1 LRNNTSFSKSIQIS
15 RNQIIVFIFIAL
27 LISGCENNMRN
38 QPRYKPLAASE
49 FFENGQSARPLI
61 AGAIPQNQPLEDE
74 FFSTGKSP
82 DGQTLDAFPFPVTS
96 EVLKRGQ
103 ERYNIFCSPCHGFD
117 GYGQGMIVERGFS
130 APPSFH
136 TDRLRSAPAGHFFDV
151 ITNGFGQMYSYSY
164 RIPPE
169 DRWAIVAYIRALQYS
184 QNASTQDIPANEL
197 QKLQSSGN

>member
-1 LRNNTSFSKSIQIS
+1 MTYFSK
-15 RNQIIVFIFIAL
+15 NHIVAVIFISLAVA
-27 LISGCENNMRN
+27 GCQNNMRD

-49 FFENGQSARPLI
+49 FFEDGTSARPFI
-61 AGAIPQNQPLEDE
+61 AGTIPQNQPVGDE
-74 FFSTGKSP
+74 YFITGKSA
-82 DGQTLDAFPFPVTS
+82 DGQPLDGFPFPVTS

-103 ERYNIFCSPCHGFD
+103 ERFNIFCSPCHGFD
-117 GYGQGMIVERGFS
+117 GYGQGMIVERGLS

-136 TDRLRSAPAGHFFDV
+136 TDQLRNAPAGHFFDV

-184 QNASTQDIPANEL
+184 QNASVQDVPADEL
-197 QKLQSSGN
+197 QKLPNAGK